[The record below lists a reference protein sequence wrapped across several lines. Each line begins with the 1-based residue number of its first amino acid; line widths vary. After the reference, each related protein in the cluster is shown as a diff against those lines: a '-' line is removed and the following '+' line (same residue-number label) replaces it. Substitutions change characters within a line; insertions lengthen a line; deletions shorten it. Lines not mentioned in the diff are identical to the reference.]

1 MKLKCPSCQET
12 EEEFVSN
19 LDMERTYKWVWR
31 RWHGEER
38 LLCPGCAR
46 EGEPIY
52 DDDSY
57 DRRGTRVSKRST

>member
-1 MKLKCPSCQET
+1 MKLQCPSCDT

-38 LLCPGCAR
+38 LLCPGCSR
-46 EGEPIY
+46 EGEAILEE
-52 DDDSY
+52 Y
-57 DRRGTRVSKRST
+57 DRRGAKVSRRST